1 MRMNFVL
8 VDFENVQPK
17 NMDAL
22 RGGAF
27 RVKVFVGANQSR
39 FPREMV
45 LALQALGTAAEYIE
59 IAGSGVNALDFH
71 IAFYIGRLAATHPDA
86 EFTLISRDRGFD
98 PLIRHLATLGITCH
112 RLATISDVPG
122 AGTPAPSAP
131 GKRLPPTPVPL
142 PTRLALSAAA
152 STGKAKPKMP
162 AAVRPPLVGATV
174 PAKPARAKALPGA
187 RAVPLLDGMTER
199 VALIETHLARA
210 RAARPAT
217 LKRLQSAIRNWLD
230 RDMEQDEV
238 DRIVSRLA
246 VRGRVKIVD
255 SKVVYPGST

>member
-22 RGGAF
+22 RAGAF

-39 FPREMV
+39 FPRDMV
-45 LALQALGTAAEYIE
+45 LALQGLGTAAEYIE

-71 IAFYIGRLAATHPDA
+71 IAFYIGRLAAQHPEA
-86 EFTLISRDRGFD
+86 VFYLISRDRGFD

-112 RLATISDVPG
+112 RLPAVSDVPG
-122 AGTPAPSAP
+122 AVDPAVGAHGRVAAAATATGHARPSLPAAAALGKGRGKAPLVVRPAAPLPAAPSKP
-131 GKRLPPTPVPL
+131 SR
-142 PTRLALSAAA
+142 
-152 STGKAKPKMP
+152 AKPH
-162 AAVRPPLVGATV
+162 AE
-174 PAKPARAKALPGA
+174 ARG
-187 RAVPLLDGMTER
+187 RSHLDGMTER
-199 VALIETHLARA
+199 VAMVETHLARA

-230 RDMEQDEV
+230 KDMAQAEL
-238 DRIVSRLA
+238 DRVVAQLV
-246 VRGRVKIVD
+246 VRGRI
-255 SKVVYPGST
+255 KVTEGKVAYPGAT